1 METGRDDTAW
11 VKVQLQ
17 ELSNRW
23 DTVCALSVT
32 KQTRLQQAL
41 KQVRKAAA
49 QLLSLSNFSPHF
61 SVIRQSQIHKKMLC
75 VPVRRRTFAQRCSC
89 SWSGSQRRSRRF
101 VSAASSP
108 KRRRLCRRCSTH
120 TGTSWAQ
127 WRRRGLT

>member
-61 SVIRQSQIHKKMLC
+61 SVIRQSQIHKKSSVCLSGGGLSHSGAAAPG
-75 VPVRRRTFAQRCSC
+75 VALRGGADASFPRR
-89 SWSGSQRRSRRF
+89 
-101 VSAASSP
+101 P
-108 KRRRLCRRCSTH
+108 P
-120 TGTSWAQ
+120 
-127 WRRRGLT
+127 RRGGDSAGAAPHTPGLHGHSGGEED